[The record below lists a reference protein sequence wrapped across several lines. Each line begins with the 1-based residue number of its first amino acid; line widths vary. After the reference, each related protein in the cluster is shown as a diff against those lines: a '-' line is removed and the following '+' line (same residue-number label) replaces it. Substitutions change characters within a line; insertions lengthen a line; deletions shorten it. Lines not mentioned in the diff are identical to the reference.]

1 MVYRGPVVKALR
13 KLISDRRRL
22 PENIFPWRKVTRS
35 MDQIITKNHRANLD
49 KKIGSIQEVLVE
61 RYFAKL
67 RRIEDYNKIQRR

>member
-1 MVYRGPVVKALR
+1 
-13 KLISDRRRL
+13 
-22 PENIFPWRKVTRS
+22 

-61 RYFAKL
+61 RYLAKL